1 MIKEE
6 SIESIS
12 ELLKKIPKKW
22 DGKKSILDMKNNDG
36 RNWKQME
43 WIGWYFE
50 SLCDRYLKDI
60 MEFHKIRYGRTSF
73 DGFLEVPFDFKT
85 HISNSKVKESVIND
99 TEAILKALQEYGYI
113 IIIMVLGKAEYNDLD
128 RTFYKWHEEIKG
140 GKSKYELDR
149 IKRKAPS
156 RLRKTEFDIEEIIIF
171 KFDENT
177 MKKCKGFQTGFR
189 NSNGKPR
196 RPKVALNPSLL
207 IDDEIIKRIKF

>member
-140 GKSKYELDR
+140 GKSKYE
-149 IKRKAPS
+149 KAREERGAWS
-156 RLRKTEFDIEEIIIF
+156 RFSVDTFMTINL
-171 KFDENT
+171 
-177 MKKCKGFQTGFR
+177 
-189 NSNGKPR
+189 
-196 RPKVALNPSLL
+196 
-207 IDDEIIKRIKF
+207 

>member
-1 MIKEE
+1 MIKDE
-6 SIESIS
+6 SIKSIS
-12 ELLKKIPKKW
+12 EHLKEIPKKW
-22 DGKKSILDMKNNDG
+22 DGKKSILDMRDNGG
-36 RNWKQME
+36 RNWRQME

-50 SLCDRYLKDI
+50 FLCERHLKEI

-99 TEAILKALQEYGYI
+99 TEAILKTLQKYGYI
-113 IIIMVLGKAEYNDLD
+113 MIIMVLGKAVYNDSD
-128 RTFYKWHEEIKG
+128 RTFQNWHEKIKG
-140 GKSKYELDR
+140 GKSKYEEER

-171 KFDENT
+171 RFDENT

-189 NSNGKPR
+189 NSNGNPR
-196 RPKVALNPSLL
+196 RPKVALNPVLL
-207 IDDEIIKRIKF
+207 ANKEIIRRIKF